1 MDQQPENEYDRD
13 HIDGN
18 GSNENGSNGYNG
30 YGSSNE
36 YSRNG
41 YSSKG
46 GAAYPLVEVRRT
58 VQPQVYTKRSPS
70 VLPLVSLCT
79 AVCLGI
85 VLVIWS
91 ARQPQLSDPIPKTE
105 AFRWGVN
112 RAMSA
117 AELTQTAQTVKE
129 WQQVVGWWQDAIKL
143 MQTVPS
149 SDQHHRT
156 AVAKISEYQDN
167 LRYAQGRSKE
177 ALSQSGAANL
187 WGVGSRR
194 ALVLKLQGQPTKTER
209 YDSICKE
216 VFYYGS
222 SQVEFNNGSVV
233 QYDDF
238 DRNLKATLTQV
249 PAPRYQTYWDL
260 GSAKAEVFRIQGT
273 PNRIEQYDYSDLE
286 TLHYGNS
293 TVEIEK
299 QRVVGYDNRAQGLQV
314 RTVPIQVNPNN
325 NSPLWRLASS
335 REDVLRVQGT
345 PTRVLRSPSNCAE
358 TFYYGN
364 STVTFKNGFIA
375 GYDNSDRNLSVQAQ

>member
-1 MDQQPENEYDRD
+1 MDMDQQPENEYDRD
-13 HIDGN
+13 HTDRN
-18 GSNENGSNGYNG
+18 GINENGSNGYSDSG
-30 YGSSNE
+30 
-36 YSRNG
+36 YSRN
-41 YSSKG
+41 G
-46 GAAYPLVEVRRT
+46 GAAYPLVEVRRAI
-58 VQPQVYTKRSPS
+58 QPQIYTKRSPS

-129 WQQVVGWWQDAIKL
+129 WQQVAGWWQEAIKL
-143 MQTVPS
+143 MQTVPA

-156 AVAKISEYQDN
+156 AVAKIGEYQDN

-194 ALVLKLQGQPTKTER
+194 ALVLKLQGQPTRTER

-238 DRNLKATLTQV
+238 DRNLKAILTQV

-273 PNRIEQYDYSDLE
+273 PSRIEQYDYSDLE

-293 TVEIEK
+293 TVEMEK
-299 QRVVGYDNRAQGLQV
+299 QRVVGYDNRAQGLRV

-345 PTRVLRSPSNCAE
+345 PTRILRSPSNCAE

-375 GYDNSDRNLSVQAQ
+375 GYDNTDLNLRVQAQ